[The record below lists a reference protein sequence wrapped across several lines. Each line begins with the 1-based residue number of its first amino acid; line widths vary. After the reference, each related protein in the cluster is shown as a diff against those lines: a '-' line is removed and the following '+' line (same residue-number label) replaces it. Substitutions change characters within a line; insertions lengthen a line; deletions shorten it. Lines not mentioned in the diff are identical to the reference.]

1 MDKKVRT
8 RIAPSPTGDPHVG
21 TAYIALFN
29 LAFANSQKGDFIL
42 RIEDTDQNR
51 YTEGS
56 EQMIFDAMHWLDLNY
71 VEGPDVGGEYGPYR
85 QSERFHLYGE
95 YAKKLVEQGGAY
107 YCFCSQDR
115 LEKLR
120 ERQKAMGKAP
130 GYDGHCRSLT
140 PEEVQAKLD
149 AGEPYV
155 IRLKMPYEGETVIKD
170 RLRGDIVFENNKID
184 DQVLLKADGFPTY
197 HLANVVDD
205 HLMGITHVIRAEEWI
220 ASTPK
225 HIQLY
230 KAFGWDQP
238 EFIHM
243 PLLRNADRTKISKR
257 KNPVSLNWYKE
268 QGYLKEGMINFLGLM
283 GYSFGENKEIFTL
296 QEFIDNF
303 NIDKVSL
310 GGPVFDLV
318 KLGWVNNQ
326 HMRMKDIDELTK
338 LAIPFFQKAGF
349 VGETVSDHEYRALVK
364 IVEILRESAQTLK
377 EIAEESA
384 VYFNDTY
391 ELPVVTEDMNKKE
404 RKSVEKLNASI
415 EDPIGKEA
423 IKLFIKKLEAWDK
436 EDFTVDEAKDML
448 HSTMDEL
455 EAGPGK
461 VFMPLRAVITGQARG
476 ADLFN
481 VLYIIGKTRTLAR
494 IKEMVRKYN
503 II

>member
-71 VEGPDVGGEYGPYR
+71 AEGPDVGGEYGPYR

-338 LAIPFFQKAGF
+338 LAIPFFKKAGF

>member
-1 MDKKVRT
+1 
-8 RIAPSPTGDPHVG
+8 
-21 TAYIALFN
+21 
-29 LAFANSQKGDFIL
+29 
-42 RIEDTDQNR
+42 
-51 YTEGS
+51 
-56 EQMIFDAMHWLDLNY
+56 
-71 VEGPDVGGEYGPYR
+71 
-85 QSERFHLYGE
+85 
-95 YAKKLVEQGGAY
+95 
-107 YCFCSQDR
+107 
-115 LEKLR
+115 
-120 ERQKAMGKAP
+120 MGKAP

-140 PEEVQAKLD
+140 PEEIQAKLD

-283 GYSFGENKEIFTL
+283 GYSFGENREIFTL

-338 LAIPFFQKAGF
+338 LAIPFFQQEGF
-349 VGETVSDHEYRALVK
+349 VGEEVSDHEYRALVK
-364 IVEILRESAQTLK
+364 IVEILRESAQNLK
-377 EIAEESA
+377 EIAQESA
-384 VYFNDTY
+384 VYFNDTF
-391 ELPVVTEDMNKKE
+391 ELPVVTEEMNKKE
-404 RKSVEKLNASI
+404 SSDSQE
-415 EDPIGKEA
+415 
-423 IKLFIKKLEAWDK
+423 
-436 EDFTVDEAKDML
+436 T
-448 HSTMDEL
+448 EL
-455 EAGPGK
+455 SFCYRNG
-461 VFMPLRAVITGQARG
+461 ITRIR
-476 ADLFN
+476 
-481 VLYIIGKTRTLAR
+481 IIR
-494 IKEMVRKYN
+494 
-503 II
+503 

>member
-1 MDKKVRT
+1 MEKKVRT

-71 VEGPDVGGEYGPYR
+71 AEGPDVGGEYGPYR

-95 YAKKLVEQGGAY
+95 YAKKLVERGEAY
-107 YCFCSQDR
+107 YCFCSQER

-130 GYDGHCRSLT
+130 GYDGHCRSLS

-230 KAFGWDQP
+230 RAFGWDQP

-326 HMRMKDIDELTK
+326 HMRMKDLDELTK
-338 LAIPFFQKAGF
+338 LAIPFYQRAGF
-349 VGETVSDHEYRALVK
+349 VGENVSDHEYRALTK
-364 IVEILRESAQTLK
+364 MVEILRESAQTLK
-377 EIAEESA
+377 EIVEGSE
-384 VYFNDTY
+384 VYFKDTF

-415 EDPIGKEA
+415 EDPVGKEA
-423 IKLFIKKLEAWDK
+423 IKLFIKKLEAWEK

-455 EAGPGK
+455 EAGAGK

-476 ADLFN
+476 ADLYN

-494 IKEMVRKYN
+494 IKTMVEKYN

>member
-71 VEGPDVGGEYGPYR
+71 AEGPDVGGEYGPYR

>member
-71 VEGPDVGGEYGPYR
+71 AEGPDVGGEYGPYR

-149 AGEPYV
+149 AGESYV

-338 LAIPFFQKAGF
+338 LAIPFFKKAGF

>member
-1 MDKKVRT
+1 MREMEKKIRT

-29 LAFANSQKGDFIL
+29 LAFANHNGGDFIL

-56 EQMIFDAMHWLDLNY
+56 EQMIFDALHWLGLDY
-71 VEGPDVGGEYGPYR
+71 AEGPDVGGDYGSYR
-85 QSERFHLYGE
+85 QSERFDLYVK
-95 YAKKLVEQGGAY
+95 YAKELVEKGGAY
-107 YCFCSQDR
+107 YCFCTSDR
-115 LEKLR
+115 LDNLR

-140 PEEVQAKLD
+140 KEEIEAKLA

-155 IRLKMPYEGETVIKD
+155 IRLKMPYEGETVIHD

-220 ASTPK
+220 PSTPK

-230 KAFGWDQP
+230 KAFGWEAP

-243 PLLRNADRTKISKR
+243 PLLRNSDRTKISKR
-257 KNPVSLNWYKE
+257 KNPVSLIWYKE
-268 QGYLKEGMINFLGLM
+268 EGYIKEGIINFLGLM
-283 GYSFGENKEIFTL
+283 GYSYGENQEIFSL

-318 KLGWVNNQ
+318 KLGWVNNHQ
-326 HMRMKDIDELTK
+326 MRLKDLEELTK
-338 LAIPFFQKAGF
+338 LAVPFFEREGYIANF
-349 VGETVSDHEYRALVK
+349 ETYKK
-364 IVEILRESAQTLK
+364 IVAIQRESAQTLK
-377 EIAEESA
+377 QLAQGSKTFFEDE
-384 VYFNDTY
+384 Y

-404 RKSVEKLNASI
+404 RKSVEKLHASLEDEVGKKSIALFLEKLNAWKQ
-415 EDPIGKEA
+415 EQ
-423 IKLFIKKLEAWDK
+423 
-436 EDFTVDEAKDML
+436 FTAEEAKDLL
-448 HSTMDEL
+448 HSLLDEL
-455 EAGPGK
+455 QEGPGK
-461 VFMPLRAVITGQARG
+461 VFMPLRAVMTGQARG
-476 ADLFN
+476 ADLYN
-481 VLYIIGKTRTLAR
+481 VLYVIGKERAIKR
-494 IKEMVRKYN
+494 IHTMLDKKG
-503 II
+503 IQL